1 MSMIGSMVAF
11 RYEVTQELVG
21 DGIFDV
27 FRAMDRQRNRPVKLR
42 ILRTN
47 LAKDPDFSDEL
58 KEVVEAQLEL
68 QHPSLERVYELVPH
82 EETWVIVSEFEEGSV
97 LEDRLRRLTS
107 FSVPAGVALAIST
120 CEALH
125 GCHSAGII
133 HGDVSARTLFSKQTE
148 GVKLMCAGYWK
159 AYAQNAYSAR
169 QALPGMA
176 PYMAPEI
183 SAGQMPSVQ
192 SDVYAVGVLL
202 FRVLTGRFPYLGD
215 TPASLAHQHASA
227 LPPSLKRILPAAT
240 QALDEVLLRCLA
252 KHPADRYASAAD
264 LLHDLRVIHDAMRF
278 GRKAPLKPAPERDP
292 APLRTVSQ
300 AAARG
305 ETVKVQPAI
314 KPDPQENE
322 TEKTDRGS
330 VRGDSEDG
338 VPRWLA
344 FLGFLG
350 VLLVAFTVAYWAY
363 VNVSAPPTYKVPDL
377 IGQTVQAATATLSQ
391 QGLTMSVVEEASD
404 KPKGT
409 IIRLDPA
416 PGEGVRT
423 TFPIKAVVSAGSA
436 DVVVPD
442 VRGRSLDEAKQLLAT
457 LDLKVSEDLQYV
469 RDTDLPVN
477 QVVDQAP
484 RPRQKTRRLSTVR
497 LTVNTLSSEDV
508 LNRRDGEWHTYS
520 LEIPLPEDTE
530 GADLLVRIDLMDEDG
545 VTTIHEGYHRPEEVM
560 GVKVNAKGSPV
571 NFRIFV
577 NNELY
582 DQVEH
587 KVKPEPQEDPDEG
600 GAR

>member
-1 MSMIGSMVAF
+1 MSLIGSLVAF
-11 RYEVTQELVG
+11 RYEVTQELLG

-42 ILRTN
+42 ILRPN
-47 LAKDPDFSDEL
+47 LAKDPDFSEEL
-58 KEVVEAQLEL
+58 KDVVEAQLEL
-68 QHPSLERVYELVPH
+68 QHPSLERIYEMVPH
-82 EETWVIVSEFEEGSV
+82 EETWAIVSEYEEGAV

-120 CEALH
+120 CEALQ
-125 GCHSAGII
+125 GCHSAGIV
-133 HGDVSARTLFSKQTE
+133 HGDVSARTLFSRQTE

-159 AYAQNAYSAR
+159 AYAQNPYSAR

-176 PYMAPEI
+176 PYLAPEI

-192 SDVYAVGVLL
+192 SDIYAIGVLL

-215 TPASLAHQHASA
+215 TPAHLAHQHASA
-227 LPPSLKRILPAAT
+227 LPPSLKRVLPSAT

-252 KHPADRYASAAD
+252 KHPDDRYASVAD

-278 GRKAPLKPAPERDP
+278 GRKAPLRPVPDRDSSSTRAASPGTTKVDPVKGQPSPTFVAAPEDQDKTEESGKR
-292 APLRTVSQ
+292 SQ
-300 AAARG
+300 
-305 ETVKVQPAI
+305 T
-314 KPDPQENE
+314 
-322 TEKTDRGS
+322 
-330 VRGDSEDG
+330 EDG

-363 VNVSAPPTYKVPDL
+363 VNVSAPPTAKVPDL
-377 IGQTVQAATATLSQ
+377 IGETVQTATAALSQ
-391 QGLTMSVVEEASD
+391 QGLSMTVVEEASE

-409 IIRLDPA
+409 IISLDPA

-423 TFPIKAVVSAGSA
+423 SFPVKAVVSAGSA

-442 VRGRSLDEAKQLLAT
+442 VRGRSLDEAKRLLAT
-457 LDLKVSEDLQYV
+457 LDLKVSDDLQYV

-508 LNRRDGEWHTYS
+508 LNRRDGEWHTFN
-520 LEIPLPEDTE
+520 LEIPLPDDPE
-530 GADLLVRIDLMDEDG
+530 GTDLLVRIDLMDEDG

-587 KVKPEPQEDPDEG
+587 KVKPQLDEEAGRGDQE
-600 GAR
+600 